1 MCLSCV
7 IVVILALLTG
17 MLLLCWRRSRW
28 LGALL
33 IVAAICAAGYA
44 IVLDRRYQRAFP
56 SIVDGD
62 TEVRVRELMGRP
74 ASITDGTRSEYGY
87 PRAASEVRSD
97 VAQEYWYYCIYAPH
111 VWAVSFDKER
121 KVVRKYELISP

>member
-1 MCLSCV
+1 MPCV
-7 IVVILALLTG
+7 IANVLVFLVGLI
-17 MLLLCWRRSRW
+17 LLCWRRIRW

-33 IVAAICAAGYA
+33 IVIGICAASYA
-44 IVLDRRYQRAFP
+44 VTLDRRYQRGFP
-56 SIVDGD
+56 LIADGD
-62 TEVRVRELMGRP
+62 TEQRVRELLGRP
-74 ASITDGTRSEYGY
+74 ASITDGTKSEYGY
-87 PRAASEVRSD
+87 PRAASDVRSD